1 MKTKQILILLGV
13 LALLV
18 VLVLIVAN
26 PFRKDEYTKKI
37 EAAEMLFPNFD
48 KERITQIEITAAGA
62 TTTLKKENNQWVVA
76 SMDNYPADSEGVGE
90 LLDKVAEFKKV
101 NLRSKNP
108 EKQSSFQVDSSGT
121 EAKLLDSGGNTQAHV
136 FVGTTTQSYLSSYIR
151 VADSDHVYV
160 AKGYLKSIFDKGT
173 RTWKDRTIFDFNKG
187 DVMQINIKSEA
198 EEIELQLGA
207 DGKWQMLTPTV
218 ASAKQT
224 EIDGL
229 LGKLSAL
236 DADDFAEPKEDL
248 AEYEL
253 APSKASIV
261 ATLNDGSK
269 KTLLIGKEETG
280 KHYVKREGHEQIFQ
294 LFKSNVDQLTKKS
307 EDLKDDAPTPEPSG
321 DINTETTGTQQ

>member
-13 LALLV
+13 LAVLV

-26 PFRKDEYTKKI
+26 PFRVDEHTKKI
-37 EAAEMLFPNFD
+37 ETAQMLFPNFD
-48 KERITQIEITAAGA
+48 KESITQIEITAAGE
-62 TTTLKKENNQWVVA
+62 TTTLKKENDQWVVS
-76 SMDNYPADSEGVGE
+76 SMDNYPADSEGIGE
-90 LLDKVAEFKKV
+90 LLDKVAGFKKV
-101 NLRSKNP
+101 VLRSKNP
-108 EKQSSFQVDSSGT
+108 EKQSSFQVDSTGT
-121 EAKLLDSGGNTQAHV
+121 EAKLLDSGGNPQAHV

-151 VADSDHVYV
+151 AADSDHVYV
-160 AKGYLKSIFDKGT
+160 AAGYLKSIFDKGT

-187 DVMQINIKSEA
+187 DVMQMNIKSET

-207 DGKWQMLTPTV
+207 DGKWQMLNPTV

-224 EIDGL
+224 EIDSL

-253 APSKASIV
+253 QLPKSSIV

-269 KTLLIGKEETG
+269 KTLLIGKEEGG
-280 KHYVKREGHEQIFQ
+280 KHYVKREDKAQIFM
-294 LFKSNVDQLTKKS
+294 LFKSNIDQLTKKS
-307 EDLKDDAPTPEPSG
+307 EDLKDDTPTSEPSAEIDSETVG
-321 DINTETTGTQQ
+321 TEP

>member
-1 MKTKQILILLGV
+1 MKTKQILILLAV
-13 LALLV
+13 LATLV
-18 VLVLIVAN
+18 LFVLIVAN
-26 PFRKDEYTKKI
+26 PFRVDEHTKKI
-37 EAAEMLFPNFD
+37 ETAQMLFPNFN
-48 KERITQIEITAAGA
+48 KESITQIEVTAAGE
-62 TTTLKKENNQWVVA
+62 TTTLKKENDQWVVA

-101 NLRSKNP
+101 DLRSKNP
-108 EKQSSFQVDSSGT
+108 EKQSNFQVDSTGT

-136 FVGTTTQSYLSSYIR
+136 FVGTMTQSYLDSYIR
-151 VADSDHVYV
+151 AADSDHVYV
-160 AKGYLKSIFDKGT
+160 AAGYLKSIFDKGT
-173 RTWKDRTIFDFNKG
+173 RTWKDRTLFDFNKG

-198 EEIELQLGA
+198 EEIELQLGD
-207 DGKWQMLTPTV
+207 DGKWQMLSPTV

-229 LGKLSAL
+229 LDRLSAL

-253 APSKASIV
+253 QPSKSSIV

-269 KTLLIGKEETG
+269 KTLLIGKEEEG
-280 KHYVKREGHEQIFQ
+280 KHYVKREDKAQIFM

-307 EDLKDDAPTPEPSG
+307 EDLKDDTPTSEPSAEI
-321 DINTETTGTQQ
+321 DSETVGTQP